1 MSHDHLNPS
10 GADLPCFF
18 GPMDDADGHARVTG
32 PCGDTMEY
40 WIKVEGGVI
49 RQTTFITD
57 GCESSIACGAATAA
71 LSEDK
76 TLEQAHDLTQT
87 DVLQTLSGL
96 PEEFEHCALLATNTL
111 KAAIEDYHAR
121 ARTQAAEQAQKTHNC
136 EGCTS
141 SSCDAK
147 HARPGESPQDF
158 AQRQALYRRLCDI
171 KHKVLVLSGKGG
183 VGKST
188 VAVNLAVALM
198 LEGKKVGIMDC
209 DIHGPSVPK
218 MLKLEGTVMRQG
230 QDGILPAELG
240 GLKAMSIG
248 FFLDNRDDA
257 VIWRGPMKMSA
268 IRQFLSDVAWGEL
281 DYLVIDLP
289 PGTGDEPLSLIQLI
303 ENPDGAV
310 IVTTPQDVS
319 TADVRRS
326 ISFCR
331 QLKLPVLGVV
341 ENMSGFV
348 CPHCGQLTEIF
359 KTGGGEHMAKEMDV
373 PFLGRIPI
381 DPAIGQACDDGM
393 PYVFQFPQ
401 TQAGKEFK
409 KIVEP
414 LLNLGDETKD

>member
-1 MSHDHLNPS
+1 MSHDHLNPT

-32 PCGDTMEY
+32 PCGDTMEF
-40 WIKVEGGVI
+40 WIKVDGGVI

-76 TLEQAHDLTQT
+76 TLEQAHDLTQV
-87 DVLQTLSGL
+87 DVLETLAGL
-96 PEEFEHCALLATNTL
+96 PKDFEHCAILSTNTL
-111 KAAIEDYHAR
+111 KAAIDDFRVRAR
-121 ARTQAAEQAQKTHNC
+121 AQAAKSQEKQRTC

-147 HARPGESPQDF
+147 TQRPGESPQDF
-158 AQRQALYRRLCDI
+158 AQRQALYRRMCSI
-171 KHKVLVLSGKGG
+171 KHKILVLSGKGG

-198 LEGKKVGIMDC
+198 LEGKSVGIMDC
-209 DIHGPSVPK
+209 DIHGPSIPK
-218 MLKLEGTVMRQG
+218 MLRLEDVQIRSGKE
-230 QDGILPAELG
+230 GILPAELG

-257 VIWRGPMKMSA
+257 VIWRGPMKNSA
-268 IRQFLSDVAWGEL
+268 IRQFLADVEWGEL

-303 ENPDGAV
+303 EHPDGAV

-348 CPHCGQLTEIF
+348 CPHCGQVTEIF
-359 KTGGGEHMAKEMDV
+359 KTGGGERMAKEMDV

-381 DPAIGQACDDGM
+381 DPKIGEACDEGL
-393 PYVFQFPQ
+393 PYIYQFSQ

-409 KIVEP
+409 HIVEP
-414 LLNLGDETKD
+414 ILNMPEIVA

>member
-1 MSHDHLNPS
+1 MSSDHQN
-10 GADLPCFF
+10 
-18 GPMDDADGHARVTG
+18 
-32 PCGDTMEY
+32 
-40 WIKVEGGVI
+40 
-49 RQTTFITD
+49 
-57 GCESSIACGAATAA
+57 
-71 LSEDK
+71 
-76 TLEQAHDLTQT
+76 
-87 DVLQTLSGL
+87 LQG
-96 PEEFEHCALLATNTL
+96 
-111 KAAIEDYHAR
+111 
-121 ARTQAAEQAQKTHNC
+121 AQKPSSC

-141 SSCDAK
+141 SSCDAQ
-147 HARPGESPQDF
+147 HARPGESPQDL

-171 KHKVLVLSGKGG
+171 KHKILVLSGKGG

-198 LEGKKVGIMDC
+198 LEGRRVGILDC

-218 MLKLEGTVMRQG
+218 MLKLEGIQMRQG
-230 QDGILPAELG
+230 RDGILPAELG

-257 VIWRGPMKMSA
+257 VIWRGPMKQSA
-268 IRQFLSDVAWGEL
+268 IRQFLSDVEWGEL

-331 QLKLPVLGVV
+331 QLGLPVLGVV

-348 CPHCGQLTEIF
+348 CPHCGQRTEIF
-359 KTGGGEHMAKEMDV
+359 KSGGGELMAGQMNV

-381 DPAIGQACDDGM
+381 EPAIGQACDDGM

-409 KIVEP
+409 KIIIP
-414 LLNLGDETKD
+414 LLNLGDNAKD